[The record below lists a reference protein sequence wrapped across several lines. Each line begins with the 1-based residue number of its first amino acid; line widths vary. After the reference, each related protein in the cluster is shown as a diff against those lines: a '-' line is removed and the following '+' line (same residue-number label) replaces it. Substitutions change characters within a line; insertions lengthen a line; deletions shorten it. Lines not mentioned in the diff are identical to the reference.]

1 METAL
6 SPAVRRDPLL
16 APSPQSTGGGG
27 VGGVGQASPQGI
39 SGPIPPP
46 SPRLGLAAV
55 NELHGDPGA
64 PRTQG
69 KCPELGL
76 DGGGGGRDGGW
87 GREKERA
94 EKGEKETGVEKRE
107 NGEKRRQG
115 GGGAGKDGQSQEK
128 REERQ
133 RKRKQWMWKNQ
144 RETVTKTKK
153 NQERHRESQRGH
165 QGPATVGMRC
175 GEGPG

>member
-16 APSPQSTGGGG
+16 APSPQPTVGGG

-76 DGGGGGRDGGW
+76 DGGGGAGM
-87 GREKERA
+87 
-94 EKGEKETGVEKRE
+94 V
-107 NGEKRRQG
+107 G
-115 GGGAGKDGQSQEK
+115 GGGRRKG
-128 REERQ
+128 Q
-133 RKRKQWMWKNQ
+133 RK
-144 RETVTKTKK
+144 EKK
-153 NQERHRESQRGH
+153 RQ
-165 QGPATVGMRC
+165 V
-175 GEGPG
+175 